1 MIHPMQMPAFSG
13 KMDLDRERGDAK
25 KLHFVVSWRDQQCS
39 ACMNRK
45 LSMNMSFVGVCC
57 ELVHG
62 DCFVVECGLCG
73 SAAIFPNDD
82 IARSDS
88 RLRRSLNGSRLKC
101 LMGKH

>member
-1 MIHPMQMPAFSG
+1 MPAFNG
-13 KMDLDRERGDAK
+13 KMDLDRERGDAE

-39 ACMNRK
+39 ACMNRN
-45 LSMNMSFVGVCC
+45 LSMDMFFFVGVCC

-62 DCFVVECGLCG
+62 DCFVVEFGLCV

-88 RLRRSLNGSRLKC
+88 RVRRSPNGSRLNV
-101 LMGKH
+101 